1 MRARFAVPV
10 LVAVPALF
18 GILAGCEPGRST
30 APAVSFDEIPAP
42 AEPPAGGDIA
52 GACPGKFGTAIK
64 VKITL
69 YDLVGRDPADD
80 NGDKVV
86 CSLITKDP
94 VIDEAGN
101 LVRKGTIVQID
112 NNIPASKLG
121 KCPVSFSAAAV
132 YEAVE
137 DKNGN
142 SVVCR
147 KQTEDFGTAV
157 VDDNDA

>member
-1 MRARFAVPV
+1 MRTQF
-10 LVAVPALF
+10 AVPALVVVPALI
-18 GILAGCEPGRST
+18 GVLAGCDPGRPT
-30 APAVSFDEIPAP
+30 APALSFEETP
-42 AEPPAGGDIA
+42 AEPAPPPGEDIA
-52 GACPGKFGTAIK
+52 GVCPNKFSTVIR

-69 YDLVGRDPADD
+69 YDVVGRDPADD

-86 CSLITKDP
+86 CSLVTKDP
-94 VIDEAGN
+94 LLDAGN
-101 LVRKGTIVQID
+101 LVRKGVIVQID
-112 NNIPASKLG
+112 NNIPANKLG
-121 KCPVSFSAAAV
+121 KCPLSFTAAAV

-147 KQTEDFGTAV
+147 KQTEDLGLAV

>member
-1 MRARFAVPV
+1 MRAQLAIPV
-10 LVAVPALF
+10 LVAVPTLL
-18 GILAGCEPGRST
+18 GILAGCDPDRPT
-30 APAVSFDEIPAP
+30 APAVSLEETPA
-42 AEPPAGGDIA
+42 PPAGGDIL
-52 GACPGKFGTAIK
+52 GACPNKFSTVVM

-80 NGDKVV
+80 NGDRVV
-86 CSLITKDP
+86 CSLVTKDP
-94 VIDEAGN
+94 VLDDGN

-112 NNIPASKLG
+112 NNIPANKVG
-121 KCPVSFSAAAV
+121 KCPMSFTAAAV
-132 YEAVE
+132 YEANE

-147 KQTEDFGTAV
+147 KQTEDFGLAV